1 MEYQVIEPIS
11 NNIVRHTNTTVA
23 QTELLQFL
31 WSITINKSKNYKIRY
46 NYNYS
51 NTQTIEIIDK
61 SNNYIHKFVNVP
73 VEMGVIDY
81 DKLQEET
88 RQIYKDT
95 FAPTSNAMKGGE

>member
-1 MEYQVIEPIS
+1 MEYQVIEPNT

-31 WSITINKSKNYKIRY
+31 WLITINKSKTYKIKY

-61 SNNYIHKFVNVP
+61 ETKYIHKFINVP
-73 VEMGVIDY
+73 VKMGVIDS
-81 DKLQEET
+81 DKLQKET
-88 RQIYKDT
+88 RQVYKET
-95 FAPTSNAMKGGE
+95 YAIEGGE